1 MTRLNDKY
9 VVNDNGPRAGVRH
22 DTDDYA
28 KVLEEL
34 EAIRAYDGANS
45 SGDQIIPLEQALEEM
60 QRQPL

>member
-9 VVNDNGPRAGVRH
+9 VVNDNGPRAGVCH

-34 EAIRAYDGANS
+34 EAIRAYDGAKS
-45 SGDQIIPLEQALEEM
+45 SGEKIIRFEQALEEIE
-60 QRQPL
+60 RKPE